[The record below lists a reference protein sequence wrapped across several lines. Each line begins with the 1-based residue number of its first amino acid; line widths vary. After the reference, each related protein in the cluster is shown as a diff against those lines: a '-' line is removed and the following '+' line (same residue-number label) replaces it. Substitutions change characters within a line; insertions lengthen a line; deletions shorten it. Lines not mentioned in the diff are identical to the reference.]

1 MKESILFGTYT
12 KKTSTGIYRA
22 QLDTVEKQVSNVTPY
37 IKVDNPTYLTKSD
50 KNTLYTVSKRAG
62 LGGLSAFNLASDE
75 PVFLNDVSAEGAP
88 PAYVAVDNARQLVYS
103 SNYHKGLISISK
115 IEADGSLS
123 LISET
128 ANEGHGPKPEQT
140 SSHIH
145 FTDLTP
151 DNRLVV
157 CDLGTDQ
164 VLTFD
169 VTDNGAIKQVAEY
182 RSEPGFGSRHIVFHK
197 NGQLAYLA
205 GELSSEVSLLSYNQ
219 EDGSFK
225 EIQTL
230 SSIPA
235 DWDAHN
241 GIAAIRISKDSRFL
255 YVSNRGN
262 NSIACYSLAD
272 DGKMTLIQL
281 ISTEGDFPRDF
292 SLNKSEQFLV
302 VANQNTDN
310 ATLFE
315 RDATSGMLTLI
326 QKEIAVPESVCVYF
340 EN

>member
-1 MKESILFGTYT
+1 MKETILFGTYT
-12 KKTSTGIYRA
+12 KKTSTGIQRA
-22 QLDTVEKQVSNVTPY
+22 QLDTIEKKVSNATPY
-37 IKVDNPTYLTKSD
+37 IKVENPTYLTKSD
-50 KNTLYTVSKRAG
+50 KGVLYTVSKRSD
-62 LGGLSAFNLASDE
+62 LGGISAFTLASE
-75 PVFLNDVSAEGAP
+75 NPQFLNDVSAEGAP
-88 PAYVAVDNARQLVYS
+88 PAYVAVDNSRQLVYS

-115 IEADGSLS
+115 IQTDGSLS
-123 LISET
+123 LINEV

-169 VTDNGAIKQVAEY
+169 VSENGAIKQIAEY

-197 NGQLAYLA
+197 NGKLAYLA

-219 EDGSFK
+219 TDGSFK

-230 SSIPA
+230 SSIPS
-235 DWDAHN
+235 DWNAHN

-262 NSIACYSLAD
+262 NSIACYSLAV
-272 DGKMTLIQL
+272 DGTMTLIQL

-292 SLNKSEQFLV
+292 SLNKTEQFLV

-315 RDATSGMLTLI
+315 RDSTSGKLTLL
-326 QKEIAVPESVCVYF
+326 QKDIAVPESVCVYF

>member
-12 KKTSTGIYRA
+12 KKTSTGIHRA
-22 QLDTVEKQVSNVTPY
+22 QLDTIEKKVTDAIPY
-37 IKVDNPTYLTKSD
+37 IKVENPTYLTKSD
-50 KNTLYTVSKRAG
+50 KNILYTVSKRSE
-62 LGGLSAFNLASDE
+62 LGGLSAFDVTTDNPL
-75 PVFLNDVSAEGAP
+75 FLNDVSAEGAP

-115 IEADGSLS
+115 IQADGSLS

-164 VLTFD
+164 LLTFD
-169 VTDNGAIKQVAEY
+169 VSDDGAIKQVAEY
-182 RSEPGFGSRHIVFHK
+182 RSAPGFGSRHIVFHK
-197 NGQLAYLA
+197 NGKLAYLA
-205 GELSSEVSLLSYNQ
+205 GELSSEVTLLSYNQ
-219 EDGSFK
+219 TDGSFK

-230 SSIPA
+230 SSIPS

-255 YVSNRGN
+255 YVSNRGH
-262 NSIACYSLAD
+262 NSIACYALAD
-272 DGKMTLIQL
+272 DGKMALIQL
-281 ISTEGDFPRDF
+281 IPTEGDFPRDF
-292 SLNKSEQFLV
+292 SLNKSEEFLV

-310 ATLFE
+310 ASLFE
-315 RDATSGMLTLI
+315 RDSTSGKLTLL
-326 QKEIAVPESVCVYF
+326 QKDISVPESVCVYF